1 VGLAGAGEV
10 AVSFLTCTFFCITGV
25 FDVFP
30 VVNVPVL
37 SQQISPIQPNA
48 TIALCRAMFVMPFA
62 IVIVTTALKDSGMM
76 ASAKEIAYN
85 ATPVEILNRAI
96 AKTIITKI
104 IDEINRKCANVAS
117 LQSAEF
123 CEKTSLFL

>member
-1 VGLAGAGEV
+1 V

-37 SQQISPIQPNA
+37 SQQISPIRPNA
-48 TIALCRAMFVMPFA
+48 SIASSLLTIALCRAMFVMPFA
-62 IVIVTTALKDSGMM
+62 IVMVTTALKDSGMM

-104 IDEINRKCANVAS
+104 IAEINRKCANVAS

-123 CEKTSLFL
+123 CERTSLFL